1 MLFQKNHC
9 QGNITGLC
17 NCAVFKGCNDLAAV
31 PVIVAAPETS
41 RVPLLFAVAIVVK
54 VFAATLPV
62 SLTVIASFP
71 RPVNPSVSALLSAAL
86 APYKVLTSD
95 RDPLIAVAFTVML

>member
-1 MLFQKNHC
+1 MLSAKAAM
-9 QGNITGLC
+9 IWP
-17 NCAVFKGCNDLAAV
+17 AV
-31 PVIVAAPETS
+31 PVIVAASETF

-71 RPVNPSVSALLSAAL
+71 RPVNPSVAALLSAAL
-86 APYKVLTSD
+86 FPYKVLTSD